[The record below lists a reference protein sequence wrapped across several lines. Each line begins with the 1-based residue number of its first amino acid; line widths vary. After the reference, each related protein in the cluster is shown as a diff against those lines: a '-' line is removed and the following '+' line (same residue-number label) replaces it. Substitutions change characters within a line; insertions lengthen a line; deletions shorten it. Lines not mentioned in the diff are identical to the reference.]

1 MTLARLGDESIQRYG
16 EYEALA
22 FEGRRLT
29 NVDQQRAACRVA
41 HALRRLGVEP
51 GDRVV
56 GMLPNCPEVMQGYGG
71 ILRLGGGIVPAIF
84 LLGEVEVAHILADS
98 EAEVVITS
106 SDMVWKVEKQIGVL
120 PTLRHVLLVD
130 GGGAG
135 GGAGGGGGGG
145 QERVRSY
152 EEEISRESD
161 RFEPVPRSET
171 DLAVILYTSGT
182 TGPPKGVALSHGN
195 LESNARASASL
206 YELDRDRWGVGV
218 LPLSHSY
225 GLTVMNAG
233 HLLGTR
239 GALLRWFNPEE
250 VLKTIQEFRAEAM
263 SGVPTMFVYLLN
275 YPDASRYD
283 TSSMRIWG
291 SGAAPLP
298 VEIVEPFER
307 RFGGKL
313 LEGYGLTEASPV
325 VSAHRLSGVRK
336 LGSVGQSIP
345 GVTVSIRDD
354 GDRALPAGEVG
365 EVCVKGPNVMMGYYR
380 NPEETART
388 IRGGWLRTGDMG
400 RLDAED
406 FLYIVERKKDLI
418 IRGGF
423 NIYPRDVE
431 EALYAFP
438 KAAEAAVIGMP
449 DALMGEEILAFV
461 VLRPGQST
469 TADEVI
475 AFCQGR
481 LAKYKC
487 PKEIRFVD
495 ALPKSPVGKILRKE
509 LRGRISTQP

>member
-1 MTLARLGDESIQRYG
+1 MTLARLGDDNIRRYG

-29 NVDQQRAACRVA
+29 NVDQHRAACRAA
-41 HALRRLGVEP
+41 HALRRLGVGP

-56 GMLPNCPEVMQGYGG
+56 VMLPNCPQVMQSYGG
-71 ILRLGGGIVPAIF
+71 ILRVGGVIVPAIF
-84 LLGEVEVAHILADS
+84 LLGEAEVAHIVADS
-98 EAEVVITS
+98 EAKVVITS
-106 SDMVWKVEKQIGVL
+106 SDMVWKVEKQFGVL

-130 GGGAG
+130 GGGQG
-135 GGAGGGGGGG
+135 GL
-145 QERVRSY
+145 RSF
-152 EEEISRESD
+152 EEETARESD
-161 RFEPVPRSET
+161 SFEAVPRAES

-182 TGPPKGVALSHGN
+182 TGTPKGVALSHGN
-195 LESNARASASL
+195 LESNARSAASL
-206 YELDRDRWGVGV
+206 YELDRDRWAVGV

-233 HLLGTR
+233 HILGTR

-250 VLKTIQEFRAEAM
+250 VLKTIQEFRAESM

-283 TSSMRIWG
+283 TSTMRVWG

-325 VSAHRLSGVRK
+325 VSAHRVSGVRK
-336 LGSVGQSIP
+336 LGSVGQPIP

-354 GDRALPAGEVG
+354 DDRALPTGEVG
-365 EVCVKGPNVMMGYYR
+365 EVCVKGPNVMLGYYR
-380 NPEETART
+380 NPDETAKT

-400 RLDAED
+400 RLDAD
-406 FLYIVERKKDLI
+406 NFLYIVERKKDLI

-431 EALYAFP
+431 EVLYAHP
-438 KAAEAAVIGMP
+438 AVAEGAVIGLP
-449 DALMGEEILAFV
+449 DTLMGEEVVAFV
-461 VLRPGQST
+461 VLKPGQSASE
-469 TADEVI
+469 ADVI
-475 AFCQGR
+475 GFCQGR

-487 PKEIRFVD
+487 PKEIRFVE

-509 LRGRISTQP
+509 LRGEARTQP

>member
-1 MTLARLGDESIQRYG
+1 MSLALLSDDNIQRFG

-22 FEGRRLT
+22 FEGRRIT
-29 NVDQQRAACRVA
+29 NMDQHRAASRVA
-41 HALRRLGVEP
+41 HALVRLGVQP

-56 GMLPNCPEVMQGYGG
+56 VMLPNCPQVMQSYGG
-71 ILRLGGGIVPAIF
+71 ILRVGAVIVPVIF
-84 LLGEVEVAHILADS
+84 LLGEAEVAHILADS
-98 EAEVVITS
+98 EARVVITS
-106 SDMVWKVEKQIGVL
+106 SDMVGKIEKQIGVL
-120 PTLRHVLLVD
+120 PNLRHVLLV
-130 GGGAG
+130 
-135 GGAGGGGGGG
+135 GGG
-145 QERVRSY
+145 QSGLRSF
-152 EEEISRESD
+152 EEETDGESD
-161 RFEPVPRSET
+161 RFEAVPRGDG

-182 TGPPKGVALSHGN
+182 TGTPKGVALSHAN
-195 LESNARASASL
+195 LESNARASATL
-206 YELDRDRWGVGV
+206 FELDRERWGVGV

-233 HLLGTR
+233 HILGTR
-239 GALLRWFNPEE
+239 SALLRWFNPEE
-250 VLKTIQEFRAEAM
+250 VLRTIQEFRAEAM

-275 YPDASRYD
+275 YPGASAYD
-283 TSSMRIWG
+283 TSTMRVWG

-298 VEIVEPFER
+298 VEVVEPFER

-325 VSAHRLSGVRK
+325 VAAHRLSGVRK
-336 LGSVGQSIP
+336 LGSVGQPIP

-354 GDRALPAGEVG
+354 DDRALPVDEVG
-365 EVCVKGPNVMMGYYR
+365 EVCVQGPNVMVGYYR
-380 NPEETART
+380 NPEETAKT

-400 RLDAED
+400 RLDAD
-406 FLYIVERKKDLI
+406 NYLYIVERKKDLI

-438 KAAEAAVIGMP
+438 GVAEAAVIGLP
-449 DALMGEEILAFV
+449 DTLMGEEVVAFV
-461 VLRPGQST
+461 VLKPGQAA
-469 TADEVI
+469 TADEV
-475 AFCQGR
+475 AGFCQAR

-509 LRGRISTQP
+509 LRGQARTQP

>member
-1 MTLARLGDESIQRYG
+1 MSLALLSDDNIRRYG

-22 FEGRRLT
+22 FEGRRIT
-29 NVDQQRAACRVA
+29 NMDQHRAASRVA
-41 HALRRLGVEP
+41 HALVRLGVQP

-56 GMLPNCPEVMQGYGG
+56 VMLPNCPQVMQSYGG
-71 ILRLGGGIVPAIF
+71 ILRVGAVIVPVIF
-84 LLGEVEVAHILADS
+84 LLGETEVAHIVADS
-98 EAEVVITS
+98 EAKVVITS
-106 SDMVWKVEKQIGVL
+106 SDMVGKIEKQIGVL
-120 PTLRHVLLVD
+120 PNLRHVLLVD
-130 GGGAG
+130 GGGEG
-135 GGAGGGGGGG
+135 GL
-145 QERVRSY
+145 RSF
-152 EEEISRESD
+152 EEETSGESD
-161 RFEPVPRSET
+161 RFEVFPRGDG

-182 TGPPKGVALSHGN
+182 TGTPKGVALSHAN

-206 YELDRDRWGVGV
+206 FELDRERWSVGV

-233 HLLGTR
+233 HILGTR
-239 GALLRWFNPEE
+239 SALLRWFNPEE
-250 VLKTIQEFRAEAM
+250 VLKAIQEFRAEAM

-275 YPDASRYD
+275 YPGASAYD
-283 TSSMRIWG
+283 TSTMRAWG

-298 VEIVEPFER
+298 VELVEPFER

-336 LGSVGQSIP
+336 LGSVGQPIP

-354 GDRALPAGEVG
+354 DDRALPTDEVG
-365 EVCVKGPNVMMGYYR
+365 EVCVQGPNVMLGYYR
-380 NPEETART
+380 NPEETAKT

-400 RLDAED
+400 RLDAD
-406 FLYIVERKKDLI
+406 NYLYIVERKKDLI

-438 KAAEAAVIGMP
+438 AVAEAAAIGLP
-449 DALMGEEILAFV
+449 DTLMGEEVVAFV
-461 VLRPGQST
+461 VLKPGQAA
-469 TADEVI
+469 TADEV
-475 AFCQGR
+475 AGFCQTR
-481 LAKYKC
+481 LARYKC

-509 LRGRISTQP
+509 LRGQARTQP

>member
-1 MTLARLGDESIQRYG
+1 MSLALLSDDNIQRFG

-22 FEGRRLT
+22 FEGRRIT
-29 NVDQQRAACRVA
+29 NMDQHRAASRVA
-41 HALRRLGVEP
+41 HALVRLGVQP

-56 GMLPNCPEVMQGYGG
+56 VMLPNCPQVMQSYGG
-71 ILRLGGGIVPAIF
+71 ILRVGAVIVPVIF
-84 LLGEVEVAHILADS
+84 LLGEAEVAHIVADS
-98 EAEVVITS
+98 EARVVITS
-106 SDMVWKVEKQIGVL
+106 SDMVGKIEKQIGVL
-120 PTLRHVLLVD
+120 PNLRHVLLVS
-130 GGGAG
+130 
-135 GGAGGGGGGG
+135 GGG
-145 QERVRSY
+145 QSGLRSF
-152 EEEISRESD
+152 EEETDGESD
-161 RFEPVPRSET
+161 RFEAVPRGDG

-182 TGPPKGVALSHGN
+182 TGTPKGVALSHAN

-206 YELDRDRWGVGV
+206 FELDRERWGVGV

-233 HLLGTR
+233 HILGTR
-239 GALLRWFNPEE
+239 SALLRWFNPEE
-250 VLKTIQEFRAEAM
+250 VLRTIQEFRAEAM

-275 YPDASRYD
+275 YPGASAYD
-283 TSSMRIWG
+283 TSTMRVWG

-298 VEIVEPFER
+298 VEVVEPFEH

-325 VSAHRLSGVRK
+325 VAAHRLSGVRK
-336 LGSVGQSIP
+336 LGSVGQPIP

-354 GDRALPAGEVG
+354 DDRALPVDEVG
-365 EVCVKGPNVMMGYYR
+365 EVCVQGPNVMVGYYR
-380 NPEETART
+380 NPEETAKT

-400 RLDAED
+400 RLDAD
-406 FLYIVERKKDLI
+406 NYLYIVERKKDLI

-438 KAAEAAVIGMP
+438 GVAEAAVIGLP
-449 DALMGEEILAFV
+449 DPRMGEEVVAFV
-461 VLRPGQST
+461 VLKPGQVV
-469 TADEVI
+469 TADEV
-475 AFCQGR
+475 AGFCQTR

-509 LRGRISTQP
+509 LRGQARTQP